1 MAFFSRSITGFL
13 YIVVFL
19 SAFNAQASDDE
30 YLKLLEQE
38 ASDLHLDQSSQR
50 ETDGTAH
57 RTAADMVKKKW
68 TGECDFSSDVLL
80 ADVDQAEFASY
91 LKQCYLGTYAYFRRL
106 DAGLQHVVYNSYRKN
121 TPIKQSALKKEIVN
135 YF

>member
-19 SAFNAQASDDE
+19 SAFSAQANEDE
-30 YLKLLEQE
+30 YLKMLEQE
-38 ASDLHLDQSSQR
+38 ASDLHLDQSGQR
-50 ETDGTAH
+50 ETDGAAH
-57 RTAADMVKKKW
+57 SASMDMVKKKW
-68 TGECDFSSDVLL
+68 DGECDYDSDVLL
-80 ADVDQAEFASY
+80 AGVDQTEFSSY

-106 DAGLQHVVYNSYRKN
+106 DVNLQHVVYDSYKKH